1 VDTMTTDHII
11 ALEHRR
17 DLLAS
22 RIKRIAEEPE
32 RLLVE
37 SFEYQ
42 RKEHASRVRLALVR
56 QMLRNIDS
64 INEEIGKLIAVRV

>member
-22 RIKRIAEEPE
+22 RIKRIAEDPD
-32 RLLVE
+32 RMSVE
-37 SFEYQ
+37 SFEYV
-42 RKEHASRVRLALVR
+42 RPEHASRVRLALVR

-64 INEEIGKLIAVRV
+64 INAEIGKLIEVPQ